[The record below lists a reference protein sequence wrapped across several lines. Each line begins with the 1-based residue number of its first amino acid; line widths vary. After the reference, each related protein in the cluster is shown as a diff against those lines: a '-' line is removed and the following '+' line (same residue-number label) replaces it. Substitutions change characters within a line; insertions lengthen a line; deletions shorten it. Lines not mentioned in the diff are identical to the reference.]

1 MKNILP
7 LFLLG
12 FFVNIGAYAQ
22 GTEVEEKIPFTEPR
36 FRYYLQTLL
45 FYNEYLDTDNGS
57 FNTTQVRALVPIGS
71 KAWNLRFDLPVVS
84 ANTNEQN
91 KTGLGDVGAGIS
103 YIPYMQNH
111 QGIAVR
117 ARVYSNSAT
126 DPAFGSG
133 KWVFMPAFFY
143 GRYFNDKKF
152 LWISSIEYQQSF
164 AGSSERKDVSI
175 GVLESVF
182 FHFFGKN
189 WVAGDVALRYNSTIK
204 GYQNNAYVEYGR
216 KITPTNLVYIHPSVA
231 FGGDKTYNW
240 GLEGGVLILF

>member
-1 MKNILP
+1 MKKIYL
-7 LFLLG
+7 LFIFVFLG
-12 FFVNIGAYAQ
+12 IATSNAQ
-22 GTEVEEKIPFTEPR
+22 GTEVEGKIPFTEPR

-45 FYNEYLDTDNGS
+45 FYNEYLDTKNGS
-57 FNTTQVRALVPIGS
+57 FNTTQARALIPIGS
-71 KAWNLRFDLPVVS
+71 KAWNLRFDLPLVS
-84 ANTNEQN
+84 ANTNETN

-103 YIPYMQNH
+103 YIPFMKNS

-117 ARVYSNSAT
+117 ARVYANSAV

-143 GRYFNDKKF
+143 GRYFNEKKD
-152 LWISSIEYQQSF
+152 LWISSFEYQQSF
-164 AGSSERKDVSI
+164 AGSSQRSDISI
-175 GVLESVF
+175 GVLESVL

-189 WVAGDVALRYNSTIK
+189 WIAGDVALRYNSTIK

-231 FGGDKTYNW
+231 FGGDKTYNY
-240 GLEGGVLILF
+240 GIEGGVLILF